1 MSDRPSD
8 TYTHGHHASVV
19 TMHATRTAANSA
31 AYLLD
36 RLRPGM
42 DLLDVGCGPG
52 SITLGLADAV
62 APGRVVAIDVSA
74 EVVAQAQVLAARAG
88 RPEIAIGVGDVYA
101 LDAPD
106 ASFDV
111 VHAHQVLQHLTEPV
125 RALVEMRRV
134 LRPGGVVAV
143 RDADY
148 AAMMWAPA
156 TVAFDR
162 WREIY
167 DQVARRNGAEP
178 DAARHLLGWLHAAG
192 FTDIELTATT
202 VVYAEPD
209 GRRFW
214 GGGWAGR
221 AVSSAFATQAV
232 AYGFT
237 TVEELAAISA
247 AFTSWADEPDGFWAY
262 TNGEAMAVKA
272 G

>member
-1 MSDRPSD
+1 MSDRPND

-19 TMHATRTAANSA
+19 GMHAARTAANSA
-31 AYLLD
+31 AYLLH

-52 SITLGLADAV
+52 TITLGLADLV
-62 APGRVVAIDVSA
+62 APGRVVAIDVA
-74 EVVAQAQVLAARAG
+74 DDIVAQARRLADGEG
-88 RPEIAIGVGDVYA
+88 RSDVTFAVGDVYA
-101 LDAPD
+101 LDAAD

-111 VHAHQVLQHLTEPV
+111 VHAHQVLQHLTDPV
-125 RALVEMRRV
+125 RALLEIRRV

-148 AAMMWAPA
+148 AAMMWAPH
-156 TVAFDR
+156 TPAFDR

-167 DQVARRNGAEP
+167 HQVARRNGAEP

-192 FTDIELTATT
+192 FADVALSATT
-202 VVYAEPD
+202 VVYADAE

-214 GGGWAGR
+214 GCGWTDR
-221 AVSSAFATQAV
+221 AVSSAFAHQAV
-232 AYGFT
+232 DYGFASAD
-237 TVEELAAISA
+237 ELADISA
-247 AFTSWADEPDGFWAY
+247 AFAAWVDEPDGFWAY
-262 TNGEAMAVKA
+262 TNGEALAVKT